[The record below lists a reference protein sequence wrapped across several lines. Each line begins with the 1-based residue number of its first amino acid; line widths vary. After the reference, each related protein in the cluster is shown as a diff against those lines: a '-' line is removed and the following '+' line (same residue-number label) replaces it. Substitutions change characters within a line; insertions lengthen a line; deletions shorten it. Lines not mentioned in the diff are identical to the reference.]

1 MGICQENS
9 THEKLEKGRKMII
22 RIKKSILGR
31 GGKLQKGWSSGKKKP
46 KTIRKCLK
54 IITIEKPILTLN
66 ENEPHHNNGC

>member
-31 GGKLQKGWSSGKKKP
+31 GGKLQKG
-46 KTIRKCLK
+46 
-54 IITIEKPILTLN
+54 
-66 ENEPHHNNGC
+66 

>member
-31 GGKLQKGWSSGKKKP
+31 GGKLQKGWSSGKKK
-46 KTIRKCLK
+46 T
-54 IITIEKPILTLN
+54 
-66 ENEPHHNNGC
+66 ENHKKMSENHNNWKANPNIKREWATS